1 MSKASLEYN
10 LDEHSENIA
19 FERAV
24 KSTDMALALW
34 EIQINGRRK
43 FIRKLEFSCDI
54 ESKQSDG
61 YESAVNDIFDWINEE
76 LFNRGIIIDN
86 LIE

>member
-1 MSKASLEYN
+1 MSKALLEYN

-43 FIRKLEFSCDI
+43 FIRKLEYDI